1 MKLAMFLG
9 ITQSLVILSF
19 FILFYAID
27 FIMIHRYD
35 KLRQGQ
41 KSGRSWDYTL
51 LMFVAASAIIL
62 QPIFVPK
69 LGLRLE
75 QGWAIIIQV
84 AGIIIVAGALGLHV
98 WARLHLQHFYA
109 ERVEVLLEHRV
120 IDTGPYQLIRHPIIT
135 SFFGLVIGFFLINPA
150 LTTLALLLYTYWD
163 FGHAARQEEELL
175 SQNLPEYKEYMQ
187 RTPRF
192 LPRLRRQR

>member
-1 MKLAMFLG
+1 MFLG